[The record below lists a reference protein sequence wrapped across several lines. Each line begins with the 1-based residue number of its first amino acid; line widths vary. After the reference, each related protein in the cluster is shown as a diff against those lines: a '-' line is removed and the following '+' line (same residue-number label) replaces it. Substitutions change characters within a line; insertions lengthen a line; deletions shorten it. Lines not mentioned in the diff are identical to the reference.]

1 MHRLCALAILAA
13 VTLAVLAVACGGDE
27 DPTPT
32 PPPPPPPPPP
42 AAQVTTPA
50 DTPAPTS
57 RVPDG
62 CNEGDIRFTVEN
74 QDPGGSGSYVF
85 VPKEMSFD
93 VGDTVCF
100 NLSAETEF
108 HTFTVDE
115 LGIDVDLEPG
125 TKKTHT
131 ITFDKAGSF
140 KLICIPHLALG
151 MEGTI
156 TVQ

>member
-1 MHRLCALAILAA
+1 MRRLLALAILAA
-13 VTLAVLAVACGGDE
+13 VTVALLAAACGGDD

-42 AAQVTTPA
+42 AAQVATPT

-57 RVPDG
+57 SVTDG
-62 CNEGDIRFTVEN
+62 CKEGDIPFRVEN

-85 VPKEMSFD
+85 VPKEMSFK

-108 HTFTVDE
+108 HTFTVDD
-115 LGIDVDLEPG
+115 LGIDIDLEPG
-125 TKKTHT
+125 ASKTHT
-131 ITFDKAGSF
+131 ITFDKAGDF
-140 KLICIPHLALG
+140 ELICIPHLALG
-151 MEGTI
+151 MVGTI

>member
-1 MHRLCALAILAA
+1 MRRLLALTILAA
-13 VTLAVLAVACGGDE
+13 VTVAVVATACGGDE

-32 PPPPPPPPPP
+32 PPPPPPPPP
-42 AAQVTTPA
+42 AAQVATPT
-50 DTPAPTS
+50 DTPASTVS
-57 RVPDG
+57 VPDG
-62 CNEGDIRFTVEN
+62 CGAGDISFRVEN

-85 VPKEMSFD
+85 VPKEMSFK

-115 LGIDVDLEPG
+115 LEIDIDLEPG
-125 TKKTHT
+125 TSKTHT
-131 ITFDKAGSF
+131 ITFAKAGSF
-140 KLICIPHLALG
+140 KLICIPHEALG
-151 MEGTI
+151 MVGTI